1 MITGCNSGIG
11 RDAAAKLAASG
22 YNVILA
28 CRSFLLCSCP
38 LYFRTSPAIT
48 LIVETERRLQHH
60 PEGESRRRTQAK
72 AEDTKASI
80 AQELSAVKKPLPRE
94 PVLTAM
100 ECDLASLSRYA

>member
-1 MITGCNSGIG
+1 M
-11 RDAAAKLAASG
+11 
-22 YNVILA
+22 
-28 CRSFLLCSCP
+28 SFLLAGLSSSAP
-38 LYFRTSPAIT
+38 VLSAII
-48 LIVETERRLQHH
+48 LIVETERRLQHQ

-100 ECDLASLSRYA
+100 ECDLASLSR

>member
-1 MITGCNSGIG
+1 MLPRSLPPAGTM
-11 RDAAAKLAASG
+11 
-22 YNVILA
+22 
-28 CRSFLLCSCP
+28 SFLLAGLSSSALALSIFTP
-38 LYFRTSPAIT
+38 SPAII
-48 LIVETERRLQHH
+48 LIVETERRLQHR
-60 PEGESRRRTQAK
+60 PDGESRRRTQAK